1 MSREIFYVPFGAV
14 IGQVIEVDSVFNQVT
29 GKQVQ
34 IIILDFL
41 SLLSAPLHP
50 KSDLLGALAGY
61 PFSQL
66 TGTHQVYA
74 VVLEANARGA
84 EIKVTNSAYLQ

>member
-1 MSREIFYVPFGAV
+1 MSREISNVAFGAV

-41 SLLSAPLHP
+41 SHVTLQNFQVPVVTSASEHTSFLYLLHH
-50 KSDLLGALAGY
+50 Y
-61 PFSQL
+61 I
-66 TGTHQVYA
+66 
-74 VVLEANARGA
+74 R
-84 EIKVTNSAYLQ
+84 KVTS